1 MTMYKY
7 LLILAA
13 AVAALFAVS
22 SCSKNNDEDNLREGQ
37 EYLESNGKCEGVV
50 TTASGLQ
57 YEVLRE
63 GREDGRS
70 PKSTDSVRCHY
81 KGTFI
86 SGKVFD
92 SSYSGDPLVFPLNRV
107 IPGWT
112 EGLQYMK
119 EGAKF
124 RFVIPYYLA
133 YGPYGSGPIPPYSTL
148 IFEVELIEVI

>member
-1 MTMYKY
+1 MYRY
-7 LLILAA
+7 LLILTV
-13 AVAALFAVS
+13 AVATLFAVS
-22 SCSKNNDEDNLREGQ
+22 SCTTNNTDEEYLKEGQ
-37 EYLESNGKCEGVV
+37 EYLEANGKREGVV
-50 TTASGLQ
+50 TTSSGLQ

-81 KGTFI
+81 QGTFI

-148 IFEVELIEVI
+148 IFEVELLEVI